1 MNHPEYGPKLRTLAQ
16 AGLIQIEGPGGPAGG
31 KGAGGSRAGGGSRGG
46 AGGAGSVGGD
56 SPGLA
61 GFLKTKRAALE
72 AVGKQCG
79 KPSCGAEATKRCTA
93 CGVVGYCSREH
104 QKSHWKTHKAECK
117 KKTTKGVA

>member
-1 MNHPEYGPKLRTLAQ
+1 M
-16 AGLIQIEGPGGPAGG
+16 
-31 KGAGGSRAGGGSRGG
+31 
-46 AGGAGSVGGD
+46 
-56 SPGLA
+56 
-61 GFLKTKRAALE
+61 KTKRAALE

-79 KPSCGAEATKRCTA
+79 KPSCGVEATKRCTA